1 MIDGKNLLLLAI
13 ALNIIVADKIEELN
27 ERRKVIYVDS
37 CKFLEIVRSIN
48 FVSVSHSCEMNVVT
62 FDISMKLL

>member
-13 ALNIIVADKIEELN
+13 LLNIIVADKIEELN
-27 ERRKVIYVDS
+27 ERTKVIYVHS

-48 FVSVSHSCEMNVVT
+48 FVLESHSCEMNIVT
-62 FDISMKLL
+62 FYISMKLL